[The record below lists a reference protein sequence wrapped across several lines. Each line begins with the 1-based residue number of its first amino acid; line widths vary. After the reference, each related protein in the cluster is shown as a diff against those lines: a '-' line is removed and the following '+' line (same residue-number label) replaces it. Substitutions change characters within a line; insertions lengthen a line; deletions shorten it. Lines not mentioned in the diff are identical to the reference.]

1 MANAEHLA
9 ILRGGVE
16 AWNEWRK
23 NNSDPKLGL
32 IEVDLRGADLSE
44 AYLCRANL
52 READLRGAD
61 LRWADLCGVNLI
73 DADLRKA
80 HLRPA
85 DLIGA
90 DLRGANLHG
99 ADLIE
104 ADLRGANLSHADLRR
119 AKLSEANLI
128 KVDLIEADLVW
139 ADLREADLRGAD
151 LRWADLRWADL
162 HGANLI
168 KADLSGAD
176 LRWAKLIKADLRW
189 ADLRVANLIKA
200 DFSEADLRE
209 ADLRYGQ
216 LPVCSL
222 TKANL
227 TGAKLYATWRHDWII
242 KDVECSYVF
251 WDVDGEIR
259 SPEDRDLAPGEFE
272 QLYRTLP
279 TIEYIFQNGMTTLDP
294 LIMDRVVRA
303 IRERNPEYD
312 IKIDSIS
319 ARGLAP
325 SIKFTVQ
332 RGEHMKPALA
342 EVTKRYEAK
351 LQELHG
357 RLDELR
363 RINQHLIDRPSEVH
377 IRYVHGAYIAV
388 YGSTINID
396 QHVECITK
404 LRDAVAALPEDSP
417 TFAQVAKKTALD
429 LIGSALK
436 NVAKGQVK
444 KAAEQII
451 ELGKVLGPVIVNTA
465 AYAFFKSMIPG
476 G

>member
-1 MANAEHLA
+1 
-9 ILRGGVE
+9 
-16 AWNEWRK
+16 
-23 NNSDPKLGL
+23 
-32 IEVDLRGADLSE
+32 VDLRGAHLSH
-44 AYLCRANL
+44 AYLCA
-52 READLRGAD
+52 
-61 LRWADLCGVNLI
+61 
-73 DADLRKA
+73 
-80 HLRPA
+80 
-85 DLIGA
+85 
-90 DLRGANLHG
+90 
-99 ADLIE
+99 
-104 ADLRGANLSHADLRR
+104 
-119 AKLSEANLI
+119 AKLSQANLI
-128 KVDLIEADLVW
+128 KVDLIEAYLGG
-139 ADLREADLRGAD
+139 ANLREADLSGAN
-151 LRWADLRWADL
+151 LRWAKLD
-162 HGANLI
+162 GANLI
-168 KADLSGAD
+168 KADLGGAD

-216 LPVCSL
+216 LSVCSL
-222 TKANL
+222 TKAKL

-242 KDVECSYVF
+242 KDVECSYVC
-251 WDVDGEIR
+251 WDVNGEIR
-259 SPEDRDLAPGEFE
+259 SPKDRDLAPGEFG

-279 TIEYIFQNGMTTLDP
+279 TIEYIFQEGMTPMDP

-332 RGEHMKPALA
+332 REEHTKPALA
-342 EVTKRYEAK
+342 EVTERYEAK

-377 IRYVHGAYIAV
+377 IRYVHGAYVAV
-388 YGSTINID
+388 YGSTVNID
-396 QHVECITK
+396 QHVEYITK

-417 TFAQVAKKTALD
+417 TFAKVAKKTAMD
-429 LIGSALK
+429 IIGGAMK
-436 NVAKGQVK
+436 DVAKGQVK

-451 ELGKVLGPVIVNTA
+451 KLGKDLGPVIVNTA